1 MFTEFL
7 SKAGAKDTSVCNS
20 LNKKG
25 MNDCWQIGQVRVCL
39 RFETLAGIGVSL

>member
-20 LNKKG
+20 LNKRG
-25 MNDCWQIGQVRVCL
+25 MNVIGQVRVCL